1 MISNSK
7 QNRIDDLSASIT
19 RSANWRRALQTK
31 FNDPR
36 NKRAAVRLDQ
46 LAGETNDLS
55 DEAWSELKPFY
66 NWASGKWSDAVS
78 QVSRQVEFR
87 AVNSLPAF
95 VSALVGILSQ
105 QTEA

>member
-1 MISNSK
+1 MISTSK
-7 QNRIDDLSASIT
+7 QNCIDDLCASIT
-19 RSANWRRALQTK
+19 RSAAWRRALQTK

-36 NKRAAVRLDQ
+36 NGRAADKLDQ

-55 DEAWSELKPFY
+55 DEAWSELKPHY
-66 NWASGKWSDAVS
+66 NWASGKWSEAVS

-95 VSALVGILSQ
+95 VSALVGILSEQ
-105 QTEA
+105 N